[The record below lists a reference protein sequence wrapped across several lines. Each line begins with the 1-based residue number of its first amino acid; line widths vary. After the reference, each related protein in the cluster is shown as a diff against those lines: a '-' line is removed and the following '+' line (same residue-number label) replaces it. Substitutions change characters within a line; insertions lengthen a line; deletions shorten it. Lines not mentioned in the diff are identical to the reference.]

1 MRKLATEAMI
11 NRRREMTPLFKL
23 GEKWDIAMA
32 ALYLASDAGQL
43 CSSCFLTRLS
53 SSSTIHAVSVSTEHP
68 LL

>member
-43 CSSCFLTRLS
+43 CSSLFS
-53 SSSTIHAVSVSTEHP
+53 N
-68 LL
+68 